1 MHGAGGRARAGRD
14 RQRRAAALFHRLRR
28 HAGRIALGRACRS
41 LLSRVALSPHADAGA
56 GRETVGNRGGHGRH
70 LSHAE
75 GFGFGSVQRRSRA
88 PGAAIGRHYGGV
100 SRRANRVLG
109 RHGPHGRPWRVIRF
123 FTWTREQMTRLAA
136 GFLPG
141 TLLGALGATLALGMR
156 LEALS
161 MENAS
166 LADRLADL
174 EDKYQRLLQQ
184 PASRLQAKDVVVH
197 LVDFRGDERT
207 ELELRR
213 FVRDLV
219 KDHVIGRPVQ
229 EIDHLLIQKVID
241 GRRITVENRDWHLR
255 AVMSSITWETY
266 FLYVEATA
274 TLPV

>member
-1 MHGAGGRARAGRD
+1 
-14 RQRRAAALFHRLRR
+14 
-28 HAGRIALGRACRS
+28 
-41 LLSRVALSPHADAGA
+41 
-56 GRETVGNRGGHGRH
+56 
-70 LSHAE
+70 
-75 GFGFGSVQRRSRA
+75 
-88 PGAAIGRHYGGV
+88 
-100 SRRANRVLG
+100 
-109 RHGPHGRPWRVIRF
+109 VIRF

-136 GFLPG
+136 GFLLG

-229 EIDHLLIQKVID
+229 EIDPLLIQKVVD